1 VSVHPNDIARRSRVA
16 ALGVVVLLVALAS
29 AFFNAQVLQ
38 HDRYKLQSQ
47 ENRLRAIP
55 LPAPR
60 GTIYDRAGNI
70 IAENLP
76 GYSVSL
82 FPPSV
87 DSLRAALKQL
97 STVITLTPDQI
108 EQAVRRYR
116 RDPNRPTVI
125 IADASIDVISVLEE
139 HRINFPR
146 LIIQSVPK
154 RFYPDGPVV
163 APFVGYTGEVTDA
176 DLNSPAY
183 EGYKPGQLVGKG
195 GLEKEYE
202 KELRGTEGVR
212 YDEVDARGRL
222 VRQASERM
230 DLNPE
235 PAPPLYTNI
244 DLDLQRYTA
253 SIFGDSLQGALV
265 ALDPQTGGVLALYS
279 APSYDVNR
287 FTGGIPADYW
297 KQLLTD
303 ERRPLVNKAIQ
314 GRYPPGSTFKLA
326 TAVTGLEGGIVSLD
340 SHMPEPCTGGYQY
353 GNRYFHCWDK
363 HGHGDIDL
371 SQAIEKS
378 CDVYFYQLG
387 LKIGLSR
394 LIAGG
399 VSLQLRDKSGIDL
412 PEEKRALFPYAI
424 DYYNKTYGAR
434 GWSNSVTLNLAI
446 GQGEDAQTVVNMA
459 KFYAALATDGRA
471 PTPFVARHA
480 PVKEQIFKLTPEQMD
495 GLRKAL
501 AGVVQAGG
509 TAASARI
516 QGVVLAGKTGTAQTG
531 KFVNGTEL
539 NHAWFVGF
547 APADQPKIVVAV
559 MIEFGGHGGRAA
571 HVASSV
577 ISHYLKVVPVSS
589 QLQTEG

>member
-1 VSVHPNDIARRSRVA
+1 MASLGIA
-16 ALGVVVLLVALAS
+16 ALLVMIAG

-60 GTIYDRAGNI
+60 GIIYDRTGKV

-76 GYSVSL
+76 GYSVSIL
-82 FPPSV
+82 PTGV
-87 DSLRAALKQL
+87 DSLRAALAQL
-97 STVITLTPDQI
+97 SSVVELKPDQV
-108 EQAVRRYR
+108 EAAVRRYR

-125 IADASIDVISVLEE
+125 ISDAEPAVVSVLEE

-154 RFYPDGPVV
+154 RFYPDGSVV
-163 APFVGYTGEVTDA
+163 APFVGYTGEITDA
-176 DLNSPAY
+176 DLNGTQY
-183 EGYKPGQLVGKG
+183 QGYKPGQLVGKG

-202 KELRGTEGVR
+202 KVLRGREGVR
-212 YDEVDARGRL
+212 YDEVDARGRQ
-222 VRQASERM
+222 VRQVGERM
-230 DLNPE
+230 DLTPE

-244 DLDLQRYTA
+244 DIDLQRYVA
-253 SIFGDSLQGALV
+253 QVFGDSLQGGAI
-265 ALDPQTGGVLALYS
+265 AIDPRNGGVIALYS

-297 KQLLTD
+297 KTLLTD
-303 ERRPLVNKAIQ
+303 ERRPLVNKVTQ

-326 TAVTGLEGGIVSLD
+326 TAVTGMQSGLVTLD
-340 SHMPEPCTGGYQY
+340 EHMPEPCTGGLQY
-353 GNRYFHCWDK
+353 GNRYFKCWDK
-363 HGHGDIDL
+363 RGHGDLNL

-399 VSLQLRDKSGIDL
+399 VSLDMREKSGIDL
-412 PEEKRALFPYAI
+412 PEEKRALWPYAV

-434 GWSNSVTLNLAI
+434 GWSNAVTLNLSI
-446 GQGEDAQTVVNMA
+446 GQGENAQTVVNMA
-459 KFYAALATDGRA
+459 KFYAALATDGTA
-471 PTPFVARHA
+471 PTPEIARIQPA
-480 PVKEQIFKLTPEQMD
+480 RSRVFQLTPTQME

-501 AGVVQAGG
+501 AGVVSAGG
-509 TAASARI
+509 TAAASQI
-516 QGVVLAGKTGTAQTG
+516 QGVMLAGKTGTAQSG
-531 KFVNGTEL
+531 KRVEGTEL

-547 APADQPKIVVAV
+547 APADQPTIVVAV
-559 MIEFGGHGGRAA
+559 MLEYGGHGGRAA
-571 HVASSV
+571 HIASSI
-577 ISHYLKVVPVSS
+577 ISHYLKVTPVAAVE
-589 QLQTEG
+589 TEG

>member
-1 VSVHPNDIARRSRVA
+1 MASLGVA
-16 ALGVVVLLVALAS
+16 AVLVS
-29 AFFNAQVLQ
+29 IGGAFFKAQVLQ

-60 GTIYDRAGNI
+60 GIIYDRTGSV

-76 GYSVSL
+76 GYSVSIL
-82 FPPSV
+82 PTGV
-87 DSLRAALKQL
+87 DSLRAALAQL
-97 STVITLTPDQI
+97 STVVELKPDQI
-108 EQAVRRYR
+108 EAVVRRYR

-125 IADASIDVISVLEE
+125 ISDAEPAVVAVLEE

-163 APFVGYTGEVTDA
+163 APFVGYTGEITDT
-176 DLNSPAY
+176 DLNGTQY
-183 EGYKPGQLVGKG
+183 QGYKPGQLIGKG

-202 KELRGTEGVR
+202 KVLRGREGVR
-212 YDEVDARGRL
+212 YDEVDARGRQ
-222 VRQASERM
+222 VRQPGERM
-230 DLNPE
+230 DLTPE
-235 PAPPLYTNI
+235 PAAPLYTNI
-244 DLDLQRYTA
+244 DMDLQRFVA
-253 SIFGDSLQGALV
+253 QVFGDSLQGGAI
-265 ALDPQTGGVLALYS
+265 AIDPRNGGVLALYS

-297 KQLLTD
+297 KTLLTD
-303 ERRPLVNKAIQ
+303 ERRPLVNKVTQ

-326 TAVTGLEGGIVSLD
+326 TAVTGMQSGLVTLD
-340 SHMPEPCTGGYQY
+340 ERMPVPCTGGLQY
-353 GNRYFHCWDK
+353 GNRYFKCWDK
-363 HGHGDIDL
+363 RGHGDLNL

-399 VSLQLRDKSGIDL
+399 VSLDMREKSGIDL
-412 PEEKRALFPYAI
+412 PEEKRALWPYAV

-434 GWSNSVTLNLAI
+434 GWSNAVTLNLSI
-446 GQGEDAQTVVNMA
+446 GQGENAQTVVNMA
-459 KFYAALATDGRA
+459 KFYAALATDGTA
-471 PTPFVARHA
+471 PTPEVARIQPA
-480 PVKEQIFKLTPEQMD
+480 RSRVFQLTPTQME

-501 AGVVQAGG
+501 AGVVSAGG
-509 TAASARI
+509 TAAASQI
-516 QGVVLAGKTGTAQTG
+516 QGVMLAGKTGTAQTG
-531 KFVNGTEL
+531 KRVEGTEL

-547 APADQPKIVVAV
+547 APADQPTIVVAV
-559 MIEFGGHGGRAA
+559 MLEYGGHGGRAA
-571 HVASSV
+571 HVASSI
-577 ISHYLKVVPVSS
+577 ISHYLKVTPVAAVE
-589 QLQTEG
+589 TEG

>member
-1 VSVHPNDIARRSRVA
+1 MASLGVA
-16 ALGVVVLLVALAS
+16 ALLVALAS

-38 HDRYKLQSQ
+38 HDHYKLQSQ

-60 GTIYDRAGNI
+60 GIIYDRAGNI

-82 FPPSV
+82 LPPSV

-97 STVITLTPDQI
+97 GTVITLTPDQI
-108 EQAVRRYR
+108 EQSVRRYR

-125 IADASIDVISVLEE
+125 ISDASIDVISVLEE

-146 LIIQSVPK
+146 LIIQSIPK
-154 RFYPDGPVV
+154 RFYPDGPAV
-163 APFVGYTGEVTDA
+163 ASFVGYTGEITDA
-176 DLNSPAY
+176 DLNTPQF
-183 EGYKPGQLVGKG
+183 EGYKPGQLIGKG

-222 VRQASERM
+222 VRQAGERM
-230 DLNPE
+230 DLSPE

-244 DLDLQRYTA
+244 DLDLQRFTA
-253 SIFGDSLQGALV
+253 SVFGDSLQGALV

-303 ERRPLVNKAIQ
+303 DRRPLVNKAIQ

-340 SHMPEPCTGGYQY
+340 SHMPEPCTGGFQY
-353 GNRYFHCWDK
+353 GSRYFHCWK
-363 HGHGDIDL
+363 KEGHGDIDL

-399 VSLQLRDKSGIDL
+399 VSLQLRDKTGIDL
-412 PEEKRALFPYAI
+412 PEEKRALWPYAV

-434 GWSNSVTLNLAI
+434 GWSNAVVLNLAI

-480 PVKEQIFKLTPEQMD
+480 PVKEQVFKLTPEQMD

-509 TAASARI
+509 TAASAQI

-531 KFVNGTEL
+531 KFVNGVEQ

-547 APADQPKIVVAV
+547 APADHPKIVVAV

>member
-1 VSVHPNDIARRSRVA
+1 MSVHPNDIARRSRIASLGVA
-16 ALGVVVLLVALAS
+16 ALLVALAS

-82 FPPSV
+82 LPSNV

-97 STVITLTPDQI
+97 STVITLTPDEI

-125 IADASIDVISVLEE
+125 ISDASIDVISVLEE

-146 LIIQSVPK
+146 LIIQSIPK
-154 RFYPDGPVV
+154 RFYPDGPAV
-163 APFVGYTGEVTDA
+163 ASFVGYTGEITDA
-176 DLNSPAY
+176 DLNNPAY

-222 VRQASERM
+222 VRQASERI
-230 DLNPE
+230 DLMPE
-235 PAPPLYTNI
+235 SAPPLYTNI

-265 ALDPQTGGVLALYS
+265 ALDPHTGGVLALYS

-303 ERRPLVNKAIQ
+303 DRRPLVNKAIQ

-363 HGHGDIDL
+363 RGHGDIDL

-412 PEEKRALFPYAI
+412 PEEKRALFPYAV

-471 PTPFVARHA
+471 PQPFVARHA
-480 PVKEQIFKLTPEQMD
+480 PVKEQVFKLTPEQMD

-547 APADQPKIVVAV
+547 APADDPKIVVAV

>member
-1 VSVHPNDIARRSRVA
+1 MSVHPNDIARRSRMA
-16 ALGVVVLLVALAS
+16 SLGVSALLLALAG

-60 GTIYDRAGNI
+60 GIIYDRTGNI

-76 GYSVSL
+76 GYAVSI
-82 FPPSV
+82 FPPNV

-97 STVITLTPDQI
+97 SSVITLTPDQV
-108 EQAVRRYR
+108 EQTVRRYR

-125 IADASIDVISVLEE
+125 ISDASIDVISVLEE

-154 RFYPDGPVV
+154 RFYPDGPAV
-163 APFVGYTGEVTDA
+163 ASFVGYTGEISDA

-183 EGYKPGQLVGKG
+183 EGYKPGQLIGKG

-202 KELRGTEGVR
+202 KELRGHEGVR

-235 PAPPLYTNI
+235 PAPPLHTNI

-253 SIFGDSLQGALV
+253 SVFGDSLQGALV

-303 ERRPLVNKAIQ
+303 DRRPLVNKAIQ

-363 HGHGDIDL
+363 RGHGDIDL

-399 VSLQLRDKSGIDL
+399 VSLDMRDKSGIDL
-412 PEEKRALFPYAI
+412 PEEKRALFPYAV

-434 GWSNSVTLNLAI
+434 GWSNSVILNLSI
-446 GQGEDAQTVVNMA
+446 GQGENAQTVVNMA

-471 PTPFVARHA
+471 PTPFVARHT
-480 PVKEQIFKLTPEQMD
+480 PERQQLFKLTQEQMD

-547 APADQPKIVVAV
+547 APADKPRIVVAV

-577 ISHYLKVVPVSS
+577 ISHYLKVVPVSAV
-589 QLQTEG
+589 QTEG